1 MPKRILIIGEDPTQ
15 VDFSAP
21 GIPPGM
27 TAQKVMAG
35 LEGSRDRLEAA
46 GHSTEILLTEADATM
61 PAQLR
66 KALEKAYD
74 VIVIGAGL
82 RTVPPMTEK
91 FEVLIDIVRTDAP
104 GARLAFNTN
113 PADSDVA
120 ANRWL

>member
-1 MPKRILIIGEDPTQ
+1 MPKRILIIGEDPAT

-27 TAQKVMAG
+27 SAQRVIAG
-35 LEGSRDRLEAA
+35 LEASRDRLEAD
-46 GHSTEILLTEADATM
+46 GHSAEILLTEPDATM

-66 KALEKAYD
+66 RALAIRYD

-82 RTVPPMTEK
+82 RTVPAMTEK
-91 FEVLIDIVRTDAP
+91 FEALINIVHTDAP

-113 PADSDVA
+113 PADSHSA
-120 ANRWL
+120 ANRWI